1 MKVIYSRMAQ
11 GRKREY
17 QIITKIVS
25 AEGNKYV
32 LKEAACAE
40 AKQHVENTFHNESV
54 IEPVYGNS
62 LLRGQWV
69 EERLVTPFIEGTTL
83 GGRLRELL
91 EEQDGEEKVGA
102 LLRQW
107 KKLIIGDEKN
117 ICQFVPTEEFEV
129 VFGEADD
136 LAGVDATAIS
146 NFDCSAENIFFLQN
160 DEIKIID
167 YEWVFSFAIP
177 VEMSFYRVL
186 KAFFECN
193 KGLTDWKKLL
203 ELAGIA
209 KNNCVRYDR
218 LIESFAAYISV
229 DKRKNVDYAL
239 LGRKFK
245 MGKILER
252 NKEAFL
258 YRFPYDLISEGSE
271 IVLYGAGHVGEDFYK
286 LIRMTEYC
294 QITAWV
300 DKSAALY
307 RKQGLPVSDPE
318 EIMHGSY
325 DYVLIAVYQ
334 ENVAKE
340 IKNELTASGVSPNKI
355 VWKKPELL

>member
-25 AEGNKYV
+25 ADGNKYV

-54 IEPVYGNS
+54 IEPVYGNY
-62 LLRGQWV
+62 LLCGQWV
-69 EERLVTPFIEGTTL
+69 EERLVTPFIEGMTL
-83 GGRLRELL
+83 GGRLREQLG
-91 EEQDGEEKVGA
+91 EQDGEEKAGA

-107 KKLIIGDEKN
+107 RELIIGDEKN
-117 ICQFVPTEEFEV
+117 ICQFVPTEEFKA

-136 LAGVDATAIS
+136 LTGVDATAVS

-167 YEWVFSFAIP
+167 YEWVFPFAIP

-193 KGLTDWKKLL
+193 QGLADWKKLL

-209 KNNCVRYDR
+209 ENNCARYDR
-218 LIESFAAYISV
+218 LIEFFAEYISV
-229 DKRKNVDYAL
+229 DKRKNVNYAL

-245 MGKILER
+245 AGKILER

-258 YRFPYDLISEGSE
+258 YRFPYDLVPEGRE
-271 IVLYGAGHVGEDFYK
+271 IVLYGAGRVGEDFYK

-307 RKQGLPVSDPE
+307 RRQGLPVSEPG
-318 EIMHGSY
+318 EILHGSY
-325 DYVLIAVYQ
+325 NYILIAVYQ
-334 ENVAKE
+334 ENVAEE
-340 IKNELTASGVSPNKI
+340 IKNELTAAGVSPSKI
-355 VWKKPELL
+355 VWEKPRLL